1 MNVEKLNINQWAEED
16 RPREKMMAHG
26 ARVLTDAELLAIL
39 IGSGSQDET
48 AVELMRRVL
57 SACNNNLN
65 ELAKLSLEQLCRFKG
80 IGPAKAVTVMA
91 ACELGHRRKL
101 AEVEE
106 RLVVRTARDLYNHF
120 HPKLADQPV
129 EEFWVMLLN
138 NACRVIDSRCVA
150 TGGITE
156 VAVDVRLVLREAILG
171 RATAIALCHN
181 HPSGNVRPSRQ
192 DDQLTDRLR
201 QACDLM
207 NIRLMI
213 QLKLLKNTK
222 QRLFLQIKMIFQL
235 GLIKLLKNQLEN
247 GFLF

>member
-1 MNVEKLNINQWAEED
+1 MNAEKLNINQWAEED

-91 ACELGHRRKL
+91 ACELGRRRKL

-138 NACRVIDSRCVA
+138 NACKVIDSRRVA

-192 DDQLTDRLR
+192 DDLLTDRLR

-207 NIRLMI
+207 NIRLMDHI
-213 QLKLLKNTK
+213 VLTDGRFYSYADEG
-222 QRLFLQIKMIFQL
+222 RL
-235 GLIKLLKNQLEN
+235 
-247 GFLF
+247 